1 MEMPPEQQ
9 GETSDEALLR
19 LYAQGDGQAARI
31 LTARLSPLVYGL
43 AMRLLQDQAEAE
55 DVTQEAMLRL
65 WKNAAHWRAGE
76 ARPSTWLYRVC
87 SNLCMDRLRRRRSVG
102 LDEIAE
108 PRDDSPD
115 AASRMQ
121 LDQRVAALY
130 KALED
135 LPERQRVAV
144 VLRHIEGL
152 ANPEIAEIL
161 ETTVEAV
168 ESLLSR
174 GRRTL
179 KALLGSRRE
188 ELGFEE

>member
-1 MEMPPEQQ
+1 MPPEQQ

-19 LYAQGDGQAARI
+19 LYAQGDGRAARI

-43 AMRLLQDQAEAE
+43 AMKLSQDQAEAE

-65 WKNAAHWRAGE
+65 WKNAALWRAGE
-76 ARPSTWLYRVC
+76 ARISTWLYRVC
-87 SNLCMDRLRRRRSVG
+87 SNLCMDRLRRRRAIG

>member
-1 MEMPPEQQ
+1 MPPEQQ

-19 LYAQGDGQAARI
+19 LYAQGDGRAARI

-43 AMRLLQDQAEAE
+43 AMKLLQDQAEAE

-65 WKNAAHWRAGE
+65 WKNAALWRAGE
-76 ARPSTWLYRVC
+76 ARISTWLYRVC
-87 SNLCMDRLRRRRSVG
+87 SNLCMDRLRRRRAIG

>member
-1 MEMPPEQQ
+1 MPPEQQ
-9 GETSDEALLR
+9 GETGDEALLR
-19 LYAQGDGQAARI
+19 LYAQGDGRAARI

-43 AMRLLQDQAEAE
+43 AMKLLQDQAEAE

-65 WKNAAHWRAGE
+65 WKNAALWREGE
-76 ARPSTWLYRVC
+76 ARISTWLYRVC
-87 SNLCMDRLRRRRSVG
+87 SNLCMDRLRRRRAIG

>member
-1 MEMPPEQQ
+1 MDMPPEQQ

-19 LYAQGDGQAARI
+19 LYAQGDGRAARI

-43 AMRLLQDQAEAE
+43 AMKLLQDQAEAE

-65 WKNAAHWRAGE
+65 WKNAALWRAGE
-76 ARPSTWLYRVC
+76 ARISTWLYRVC
-87 SNLCMDRLRRRRSVG
+87 SNLCMDRLRRRRAIG